1 MKRKRQP
8 GDIKAETKIAKQAP
22 SNVLTPEEMS
32 KIGPKLPP
40 FIFEKFSEKYRQNFR
55 YYWEELKQK
64 FTEDDDECWVVVRE
78 CKLFK
83 KVTDDNMK
91 DIKWSDITKHDYYV
105 QIGMLLFQKL
115 IV

>member
-1 MKRKRQP
+1 MKRKRQT
-8 GDIKAETKIAKQAP
+8 GDNKVEKIAKQAP

-55 YYWEELKQK
+55 YYWEELKPK

-78 CKLFK
+78 CKLII

-91 DIKWSDITKHDYYV
+91 DIKWSDLTKHDYYV